1 MSEREEKSVLTY
13 LTAPITEEIR
23 ELSQSVKLLA
33 LNATRF
39 QGEVL
44 DRRPND
50 SVGNFNID
58 LNLGTSRSLEVP
70 TVFDCSIGMTLE
82 CMAKSEPGRSVGRMS
97 CVVGIRYQA
106 RSAEEMERVTDED
119 LLAFAGRISMV
130 HAWPY
135 LREYFQSNAS
145 RLGLPRVVLPT
156 LSKDLLAGLTQITS
170 DGAPEAGERDGDD
183 TRRDP

>member
-1 MSEREEKSVLTY
+1 MSEREEKSALTY

-39 QGEVL
+39 HGEVL

-50 SVGNFNID
+50 SVGSFKID
-58 LNLGTSRSLEVP
+58 LHLGASRSPEVP

-82 CMAKSEPGRSVGRMS
+82 CMAKSDPGRSVGRMS
-97 CVVGIRYQA
+97 CVFGIRYQA
-106 RSAEEMERVTDED
+106 PSAEALERVTDED
-119 LLAFAGRISMV
+119 LLAFAGRNSML

-135 LREYFQSNAS
+135 LREYFQSSAS

-156 LSKDLLAGLTQITS
+156 LSNELLVQLTQS
-170 DGAPEAGERDGDD
+170 PPDPAPEGS
-183 TRRDP
+183 